1 MQNSTNIS
9 LWWNY
14 GLFLEIIPCNQI
26 YIFGFVL
33 NYFKVRYASWKKLD
47 DRTNNLLTKMPRIYL
62 GEPLKVIIKD
72 EKFAYMMI
80 DEKINKLIKL
90 QNCINSD

>member
-1 MQNSTNIS
+1 
-9 LWWNY
+9 
-14 GLFLEIIPCNQI
+14 
-26 YIFGFVL
+26 
-33 NYFKVRYASWKKLD
+33 
-47 DRTNNLLTKMPRIYL
+47 MPRIYL